1 MNFSKSEMV
10 DMIFVL
16 GASDKNA
23 LLAKRLYQERYPDRR
38 QPEKRAFEKLME
50 RFERTGSV
58 SYTKIKRQ
66 KRSRTDE
73 NEINVLLTVIENP
86 HIGQRQLSQQ
96 VDVDR
101 RSVQRILKDN
111 KMHPYHI
118 QLQQELHVDDYQS
131 RLEFCVWAQNKIR
144 VLRNFVHLILF
155 GDEATFH
162 RNGSVNR
169 HNFHYYATEN
179 PHFVR
184 YSTQNRWSLN
194 VWGGVIGDNVIGPYF
209 FEQRVTGEVY
219 LDFLQNYLPGLF
231 AERAIEIPQE
241 MWFLHD
247 GAPVHHTRP
256 IINFLNNTYRDRWI
270 GRGGPIA
277 WPPRSPDL
285 TKMDFSVWGFVKD
298 QVYRISPTT
307 REDMKI
313 RIQNCFRSIT
323 VEMCRNLNRSFE
335 KRLELCIRENGRHFE
350 HLIK

>member
-1 MNFSKSEMV
+1 
-10 DMIFVL
+10 
-16 GASDKNA
+16 
-23 LLAKRLYQERYPDRR
+23 
-38 QPEKRAFEKLME
+38 
-50 RFERTGSV
+50 
-58 SYTKIKRQ
+58 
-66 KRSRTDE
+66 
-73 NEINVLLTVIENP
+73 
-86 HIGQRQLSQQ
+86 
-96 VDVDR
+96 
-101 RSVQRILKDN
+101 
-111 KMHPYHI
+111 MHPYHI

-131 RLEFCVWAQNKIR
+131 RLEFCVWAQNTIR

-169 HNFHYYATEN
+169 HNFHYYPTEN
-179 PHFVR
+179 PYFVR

-219 LDFLQNYLPGLF
+219 L
-231 AERAIEIPQE
+231 
-241 MWFLHD
+241 
-247 GAPVHHTRP
+247 
-256 IINFLNNTYRDRWI
+256 
-270 GRGGPIA
+270 
-277 WPPRSPDL
+277 DL

-335 KRLELCIRENGRHFE
+335 KRLELCIRE
-350 HLIK
+350 IKNFQ